1 MRKSFS
7 GLDIL
12 NGRMTGAYKG
22 FFQSFFSSKKYISI
36 KLPYYDYL
44 RGQVFIQDLKD
55 NYPEAITSYIDIG
68 HLIELL
74 YKDFLNQI
82 KRGVKN
88 EDVAIYLKQS
98 MEKYFPVKVIEKRV
112 FKQVNHHLFQYEEMA
127 EMDDEDEE
135 NEEKFAY
142 IEIRYSEKVIL
153 RGEILLYDL
162 TPFLDN
168 TTITVEQLISI
179 IYLDFIKRVQ
189 EHGNSVTVQQTILKK
204 LQSK

>member
-1 MRKSFS
+1 
-7 GLDIL
+7 
-12 NGRMTGAYKG
+12 
-22 FFQSFFSSKKYISI
+22 
-36 KLPYYDYL
+36 
-44 RGQVFIQDLKD
+44 
-55 NYPEAITSYIDIG
+55 
-68 HLIELL
+68 
-74 YKDFLNQI
+74 
-82 KRGVKN
+82 
-88 EDVAIYLKQS
+88 
-98 MEKYFPVKVIEKRV
+98 MEKYYPVKVVEKRV
-112 FKQVNHHLFQYEEMA
+112 FKQVNHHLFQYEEIA

-189 EHGNSVTVQQTILKK
+189 EHGNSVTVQQTILKR